1 MRITPN
7 IDSIILLR
15 CNCYCVKHK
24 KADQC
29 SGIRERNALFTDL
42 ESGECFLHRVQAGLL
57 HLLE

>member
-1 MRITPN
+1 MRITLN

-29 SGIRERNALFTDL
+29 SGIRERKALLMDL
-42 ESGECFLHRVQAGLL
+42 ESGNRFFTTGSSMTAPSS
-57 HLLE
+57 